1 MNQARIKTQTI
12 LFSDVV
18 ASTEVLAGSG
28 SDSGEPRLREHI
40 EHLGHLTEHH
50 GGRVIKTLGDGLMA
64 AFDAA
69 ANALDTA
76 SAIQR
81 ASHGLL
87 IKVGIS
93 SGDVD
98 SSGGDLHGL
107 PVVEAS
113 RLCSHA
119 AGGQVLASDSTRLLA
134 TRSADLVDHGHVRLK
149 GLPYDTSV
157 WELQWATRALGV
169 VRAVVAED
177 SVLIREGIARTL
189 ERAGI
194 EVAGQAGD
202 ADQLA
207 KLVEEL
213 RPDVALIDVR
223 MPPTNTSEGIDAAL
237 MIRMSYPETNVLV
250 LTQDPQEAHI
260 ELLRRASSGG
270 VGYLLKERV
279 SDLHTFA
286 QTVRHVADGG
296 TAFEDEHGDVSMS
309 AVGS

>member
-1 MNQARIKTQTI
+1 MSKARIRTQTI

-18 ASTEVLAGSG
+18 DSTDVLRNEDGDG
-28 SDSGEPRLREHI
+28 GESRLRDHI
-40 EHLGHLTEHH
+40 EHVSHLTEHH
-50 GGRVIKTLGDGLMA
+50 GGHVIKTLGDGLMA
-64 AFDAA
+64 AFNAA

-81 ASHGLL
+81 GSHGLPV
-87 IKVGIS
+87 KVGIS
-93 SGDVD
+93 SGDVNT
-98 SSGGDLHGL
+98 SGGDRHGL

-119 AGGQVLASDSTRLLA
+119 RAGEVLVSDATRILASRST
-134 TRSADLVDHGHVRLK
+134 DLIDRGHLRLK
-149 GLPYDTSV
+149 GFPHDTQL
-157 WELQWATRALGV
+157 WELRWASRTLGV
-169 VRAVVAED
+169 VRAVLAED

-207 KLVEEL
+207 KLVEDL
-213 RPDVALIDVR
+213 RPDIALIDVR

-237 MIRMSYPETNVLV
+237 MIRISHPETNVLV
-250 LTQDPQEAHI
+250 LTQDPQDAHI
-260 ELLRRASSGG
+260 ELLRRASPGG

-296 TAFEDEHGDVSMS
+296 TAFEDESGVVTLSTPR
-309 AVGS
+309 G

>member
-1 MNQARIKTQTI
+1 MLARSKYCGDHGGPSDADEGMLESAGTRHSTPARQLGGGAHMSPARIRTQTI

-18 ASTEVLAGSG
+18 ASTEVLADLDSE
-28 SDSGEPRLREHI
+28 SGEPRLRDHVERLRHI
-40 EHLGHLTEHH
+40 TEHH
-50 GGRVIKTLGDGLMA
+50 GGRVVKTLGDGLLA
-64 AFDAA
+64 SFDAA

-98 SSGGDLHGL
+98 SSGEDLHGL

-119 AGGQVLASDSTRLLA
+119 AGGEVLASEATRLLA
-134 TRSADLVDHGHVRLK
+134 SRSADLVDRGPVRLK
-149 GLPYDTSV
+149 GLPYDTGV
-157 WELQWATRALGV
+157 WELRWVTRTLGV

-202 ADQLA
+202 AEQLA
-207 KLVEEL
+207 KLVEDL
-213 RPDVALIDVR
+213 RPDVALIDSGCR
-223 MPPTNTSEGIDAAL
+223 RPT
-237 MIRMSYPETNVLV
+237 
-250 LTQDPQEAHI
+250 
-260 ELLRRASSGG
+260 RA
-270 VGYLLKERV
+270 KESTPR
-279 SDLHTFA
+279 S
-286 QTVRHVADGG
+286 
-296 TAFEDEHGDVSMS
+296 
-309 AVGS
+309 